1 MINIEVGY
9 FNLGDS
15 NKMITGIPRE
25 GGEGSSS
32 KFSGAELTAAAKN
45 VVGESIMVC
54 IVDLV
59 NRTRQGTSKSGVP
72 LYLAHPLDPLYPP
85 ILVGSREKDLTCNKF
100 AMVKVKGYE
109 EAYRWPRGE
118 LRAWIGPVGSAEA
131 ERAAV
136 VAWGAPWAPSP
147 PLFTLPVAEV
157 LPLLDWPTSNIDP
170 SGCKD
175 IDDVISWRNED
186 GKVVEV
192 AISIADV
199 SSFLRSGT
207 PEDLEA
213 SRRGQTL
220 YAAGTV
226 VSPMIHPVISEG
238 AASLKADGIARPVLS
253 LHLPSLEWKRHL
265 LINQK
270 TYTYETAPKE
280 LKEVFAFCG
289 AKTDDPHEW
298 IERAMVLYNVEAAKR
313 LKGIGILRTQAP
325 PEAAKA
331 ALWAMAAEVAKEPSL
346 ALLGYSAGL
355 YAKEG
360 AHWALGEE
368 AYCHATSPLRRYA
381 DVVNQ
386 RCLLALLQGVEPLPS
401 SPELVDLL
409 NERGRIAKQ
418 LGRFLLCIPLDTLV
432 EGEGIVIDCKELKV
446 GVYFIPWRSRISVRL
461 LEPYSG
467 SIGDRRLI
475 KGFCDTTIPNLKRR
489 MVWKIH
495 CM

>member
-1 MINIEVGY
+1 MI
-9 FNLGDS
+9 
-15 NKMITGIPRE
+15 KT
-25 GGEGSSS
+25 
-32 KFSGAELTAAAKN
+32 KN
-45 VVGESIMVC
+45 ALKGPYWVGEEKHEGPLPKGLFPGADLPILVC
-54 IVDLV
+54 IIDLV

-72 LYLAHPLDPLYPP
+72 LYLAHPLDPSYPP
-85 ILVGSREKDLTCNKF
+85 LLVGSREKDLTCNRF
-100 AMVKVKGYE
+100 AMVKVNGYE

-118 LRAWIGPVGSAEA
+118 LRTWIGPVGNADA
-131 ERAAV
+131 ERAAL
-136 VAWGAPWAPSP
+136 VAVGGFASP
-147 PLFTLPVAEV
+147 PLFTLPTAESH
-157 LPLLDWPTSNIDP
+157 PLLNWPTSNIDP
-170 SGCKD
+170 LGCKD

-192 AISIADV
+192 VISIADV

-220 YAAGTV
+220 YAAETV
-226 VSPMIHPVISEG
+226 VCPMIHPVISEG

-253 LHLPSLEWKRHL
+253 LYLPSLEWKRHL
-265 LINQK
+265 LIHQK

-280 LKEVFAFCG
+280 LKKVFAFCG

-298 IERAMVLYNVEAAKR
+298 IERAMILYNVEAAKR

-325 PEAAKA
+325 PDAAKT
-331 ALWAMAAEVAKEPSL
+331 ALWATAAEAAKEPSL
-346 ALLGYSAGL
+346 ALLGYSAGV

-386 RCLLALLQGVEPLPS
+386 RYLIALLQGVKPLTC
-401 SPELVDLL
+401 SPELIDGL

-418 LGRFLLCIPLDTLV
+418 VDRSLLCIPLDTIV
-432 EGEGIVIDCKELKV
+432 EGEGIVIDFKELKV
-446 GVYFIPWRSRISVRL
+446 GIYFIPWRSRITIRL

-475 KGFCDTTIPNLKRR
+475 KGFCDNTITNLKKR
-489 MVWKIH
+489 MIWSIK
-495 CM
+495 

>member
-1 MINIEVGY
+1 MI
-9 FNLGDS
+9 
-15 NKMITGIPRE
+15 KT
-25 GGEGSSS
+25 
-32 KFSGAELTAAAKN
+32 KN
-45 VVGESIMVC
+45 ALKGPYWVGEEKHEGELPKGLFPGKPSDPLPILVC
-54 IVDLV
+54 IIDFV

-72 LYLAHPLDPLYPP
+72 LYLAHPLDPSYPP

-100 AMVKVKGYE
+100 ATVKVNGYE

-118 LRAWIGPVGSAEA
+118 LRTSLGPVGNADA
-131 ERAAV
+131 ERSAL
-136 VAWGAPWAPSP
+136 VAQGVPWASSP
-147 PLFTLPVAEV
+147 PLFTLPTTEL

-170 SGCKD
+170 LDCKD
-175 IDDVISWRNED
+175 IDDVISWRNEG
-186 GKVVEV
+186 GKIVEV

-199 SSFLRSGT
+199 SFFLRSGT

-220 YAAGTV
+220 YATGTV
-226 VSPMIHPVISEG
+226 VCPMIHPVISEG

-280 LKEVFAFCG
+280 LKEVFTFCG

-298 IERAMVLYNVEAAKR
+298 IERAMILYNVEAAKR
-313 LKGIGILRTQAP
+313 LKGIGILRTQAA

-331 ALWAMAAEVAKEPSL
+331 TLWATAAEAAKEPSL

-368 AYCHATSPLRRYA
+368 VYCHATSPLRRYA
-381 DVVNQ
+381 DLVNQ
-386 RCLLALLQGVEPLPS
+386 RCLIALLQGITPLTC
-401 SPELVDLL
+401 SPKLIDVL

-418 LGRFLLCIPLDTLV
+418 LDRSLLCIPLDTIV
-432 EGEGIVIDCKELKV
+432 EGEGIVIDYKELKV
-446 GVYFIPWRSRISVRL
+446 GVYFLPWRCRITVRL

-467 SIGDRRLI
+467 SIGDRRLL
-475 KGFCDTTIPNLKRR
+475 KGFCDNTITNLKRR
-489 MVWKIH
+489 MIWKL
-495 CM
+495 

>member
-1 MINIEVGY
+1 MI
-9 FNLGDS
+9 
-15 NKMITGIPRE
+15 KT
-25 GGEGSSS
+25 
-32 KFSGAELTAAAKN
+32 KN
-45 VVGESIMVC
+45 ALKGPYWVGEEKHEGELPKGLFPGTGLPILVC

-72 LYLAHPLDPLYPP
+72 LYLAHPLDPSYPP
-85 ILVGSREKDLTCNKF
+85 LLVGSREKDLSQNRF
-100 AMVKVKGYE
+100 AMVKVNGYE

-118 LRAWIGPVGSAEA
+118 LRTWMGPVGSAEA
-131 ERAAV
+131 EQAALIAV
-136 VAWGAPWAPSP
+136 GGFPSMP
-147 PLFTLPVAEV
+147 PLVCLPVAES
-157 LPLLDWPTSNIDP
+157 LPLLHWPTSNIDP
-170 SGCKD
+170 LGCKD
-175 IDDVISWRNED
+175 IDDVISWRNEN

-199 SSFLRSGT
+199 SSFLRYGT
-207 PEDLEA
+207 SEDLEA
-213 SRRGQTL
+213 AKRGQTL

-226 VSPMIHPVISEG
+226 VCPMIHPIISEG
-238 AASLKADGIARPVLS
+238 AASLKADGMARPVLS
-253 LHLPSLEWKRHL
+253 LHLPSFEWKRHL

-270 TYTYETAPKE
+270 TYTYETAPKG

-313 LKGIGILRTQAP
+313 LKGVGIFRTQAA

-331 ALWAMAAEVAKEPSL
+331 ALWAMAAEAAKEPSL

-368 AYCHATSPLRRYA
+368 AYCHVTSPLRRYA

-386 RCLLALLQGVEPLPS
+386 RCLIALLQGLTPLPS
-401 SPELVDLL
+401 SSELIDRL

-418 LGRFLLCIPLDTLV
+418 LNRSLLCIPLDTII
-432 EGEGIVIDCKELKV
+432 EGEGIVIDYKELKV
-446 GVYFIPWRSRISVRL
+446 GVYFIPWRCRITVRV

-467 SIGDRRLI
+467 ALGDRRLL
-475 KGFCDTTIPNLKRR
+475 KGFCDNTIPNLKRR
-489 MVWKIH
+489 MIWKLQ
-495 CM
+495 

>member
-1 MINIEVGY
+1 MI
-9 FNLGDS
+9 
-15 NKMITGIPRE
+15 KT
-25 GGEGSSS
+25 
-32 KFSGAELTAAAKN
+32 KN
-45 VVGESIMVC
+45 ALQGPYWVGEEKHEGELPKGLFPGHPSNPLPILVC

-72 LYLAHPLDPLYPP
+72 LYLAHPLDPSYPP
-85 ILVGSREKDLTCNKF
+85 LLVGSREKDLSQNRF
-100 AMVKVKGYE
+100 AMVKVNGYE

-118 LRAWIGPVGSAEA
+118 LRTWMGPVGSAEA
-131 ERAAV
+131 ERAAL
-136 VAWGAPWAPSP
+136 VAQGAPWASSP
-147 PLFTLPVAEV
+147 PLFTLPATES
-157 LPLLDWPTSNIDP
+157 LPLLEWPTSNIDP

-175 IDDVISWRNED
+175 IDDVISWRKEGD
-186 GKVVEV
+186 KVVEV

-199 SSFLRSGT
+199 SSFLRSET

-213 SRRGQTL
+213 SRRGQSL

-226 VSPMIHPVISEG
+226 VCPMIHPIISEG

-253 LHLPSLEWKRHL
+253 LYLPSLEWKRHL

-298 IERAMVLYNVEAAKR
+298 IERAMILYNVEAAKR

-331 ALWAMAAEVAKEPSL
+331 ALWAAAAEVAKEPSL

-381 DVVNQ
+381 DLVNQ
-386 RCLLALLQGVEPLPS
+386 RCLIALLQGAEPLTS
-401 SPELVDLL
+401 SPDLIELL

-418 LGRFLLCIPLDTLV
+418 LDRSLLCIPLDTIV

-446 GVYFIPWRSRISVRL
+446 GVYFLPWRSRITVRL

-467 SIGDRRLI
+467 GLGDCRLI
-475 KGFCDTTIPNLKRR
+475 KGFCDNTITNLKRR
-489 MVWKIH
+489 MIWSIK
-495 CM
+495 

>member
-1 MINIEVGY
+1 MIN
-9 FNLGDS
+9 
-15 NKMITGIPRE
+15 T
-25 GGEGSSS
+25 
-32 KFSGAELTAAAKN
+32 KN
-45 VVGESIMVC
+45 VVEELPKGFVPGPSLPILVC

-59 NRTRQGTSKSGVP
+59 NRTRQGTSKSGIP
-72 LYLAHPLDPLYPP
+72 LYLAHPLDSSYPP

-100 AMVKVKGYE
+100 AMVKVNGVE

-118 LRAWIGPVGSAEA
+118 LRAWLGPVGSAEA
-131 ERAAV
+131 ERAALI
-136 VAWGAPWAPSP
+136 AWGGPVTPP
-147 PLFTLPVAEV
+147 PLITLPVAES

-170 SGCKD
+170 FGCND
-175 IDDVISWRNED
+175 IDDVISWRKEE

-192 AISIADV
+192 VISIADV
-199 SSFLRSGT
+199 SSFLRVGT
-207 PEDLEA
+207 SEDSEA
-213 SRRGQTL
+213 SRRGQSL
-220 YAAGTV
+220 YAAGAV
-226 VSPMIHPVISEG
+226 VCPMIHPVMSEG
-238 AASLKADGIARPVLS
+238 VASLKADGIARPVLS
-253 LHLPSLEWKRHL
+253 LYLPSREWKQHL
-265 LINQK
+265 LINQT

-331 ALWAMAAEVAKEPSL
+331 SLWAAAAEAAKEPSL
-346 ALLGYSAGL
+346 ALLGYSAGT

-381 DVVNQ
+381 DLVNQ
-386 RCLLALLQGVEPLPS
+386 RCLIALLRGVAPLPS
-401 SPELVDLL
+401 SPELIDLL

-418 LGRFLLCIPLDTLV
+418 LDRFLLCIPLDTIV

-446 GVYFIPWRSRISVRL
+446 GVYFLPWKSRITVRL
-461 LEPYSG
+461 LEPYRG
-467 SIGDRRLI
+467 AIGDRRLI
-475 KGFCDTTIPNLKRR
+475 KGFCDNTIPNLKRR
-489 MVWKIH
+489 MVWKIYTA
-495 CM
+495 